1 LYNYSEGGGTVF
13 SDLFVD
19 AVAGAA
25 GVAGG
30 GGGAARCAERLV
42 ARPEAGHAAVFKGH
56 LQHGGAP
63 VTAGVRYIVAAF
75 LFVE

>member
-1 LYNYSEGGGTVF
+1 MLTLVELKKRTSVSPWPVGIT
-13 SDLFVD
+13 
-19 AVAGAA
+19 ARPAA
-25 GVAGG
+25 GH
-30 GGGAARCAERLV
+30 LV
-42 ARPEAGHAAVFKGH
+42 AFKGA